1 MILSEQER
9 IDRYTKCGIWG
20 QNTLDGLLERTAQ
33 EAPER
38 TALVDPPNKQQ
49 IMDQSPLR
57 LSYARANGVVWHLA
71 DTFRTLGLAPDD
83 VVAVQLP
90 NTIEAVLTILACLR
104 AGLIVCPLPIIW
116 REHELAKSLPNI
128 APRALITAG
137 RIFDHEHAD
146 MMRNIAAELITVRFV
161 LGFGHDL
168 PDGVMS
174 LDASLSDTA
183 PETNST
189 FANEEIDANSLA
201 ILTWSAGNSDREHTI
216 PRSHNQ
222 WISAG
227 LMLMLES
234 KLQPNSNIL
243 NPYPLT
249 NLLPLGLMSAWLLSG
264 GTLHQHHPFSSQV
277 FLEQLQK
284 EDISFTCLP
293 PTASELFN
301 DSEKSV
307 IRECLV
313 SLGCILHRPVIDRV
327 DALSLASMSD
337 IIIDINVLGEFI
349 YLANRRLGGKLKL
362 SLPFGKID
370 KPSDS
375 LDQITLAETRLS
387 GSVIKT
393 RFSAGKLN
401 IRSPMMF
408 DSHYPPSI
416 GDAMDRQLHINTKGF
431 VDTGFKAMLVQDNDK
446 EIELLQKPSE
456 SFQHGGMPVATD
468 ELDNLY
474 AACEQL
480 SDAAALPIDDP
491 VMGKRILAA
500 IVPNPGISISFEEF
514 KQYLVARKVAP
525 YKIPD
530 RMVTVKSIPRG
541 RRGEVLRDKILD
553 QA

>member
-1 MILSEQER
+1 MILSEPER
-9 IDRYTKCGIWG
+9 IERYTRSGIWG
-20 QNTLDGLLERTAQ
+20 QNTLDALLHRTAQ

-49 IMDQSPLR
+49 IMDQLPLR
-57 LSYARANGVVWHLA
+57 LSYARADGIVENLA

-104 AGLIVCPLPIIW
+104 AGLIVCPLPVIW
-116 REHELAKSLPNI
+116 REHELAKALPNI

-146 MMRNIAAELITVRFV
+146 MMRNIAAELMTVRFV
-161 LGFGHDL
+161 LGFGSDL

-174 LDASLSDTA
+174 LDASISNA
-183 PETNST
+183 GPEANST
-189 FANEEIDANSLA
+189 SSKDEIDANSIA
-201 ILTWSAGNSDREHTI
+201 TLTWSAGNSEREYTI

-234 KLQPNSNIL
+234 KLQPDSNIL

-249 NLLPLGLMSAWLLSG
+249 SLLPLGLMSAWLLSG
-264 GTLHQHHPFSSQV
+264 GTLHQHHPFSQQD
-277 FLEQLQK
+277 FLKQLQD
-284 EDISFTCLP
+284 ENITFTCLP

-301 DSEKSV
+301 DREKAL
-307 IRECLV
+307 IRSTLT
-313 SLGCILHRPVIDRV
+313 SLGCILHRPVIDSIN
-327 DALSLASMSD
+327 ASPLAGMSD
-337 IIIDINVLGEFI
+337 IIIDINVLEEFVC
-349 YLANRRLGGKLKL
+349 LADRRLGGKLKL
-362 SLPFGKID
+362 SLPYGEIN

-375 LDQITLAETRLS
+375 LDQITLAETMLS
-387 GSVIKT
+387 GSVLKSH
-393 RFSAGKLN
+393 FSAGKLS

-408 DSHYPPSI
+408 DCHYPPTIS
-416 GDAMDRQLHINTKGF
+416 DAMDRQLHINTKGF
-431 VDTGFKAMLVQDNDK
+431 VDTTFKAMLVQDEDK

-456 SFQHGGMPVATD
+456 TFQHGGVPVATD

-500 IVPNPGISISFEEF
+500 IVPNPGISVSFEEF
-514 KQYLVARKVAP
+514 KQYLAARKVAP

-530 RMVTVKSIPRG
+530 RMITVKSIPRG